1 MTPTRERIV
10 LAREGS
16 WFAGHFPGSPILP
29 GVAHLALLSRPLAA
43 VGSLR
48 LRVPLRPGDTI
59 DLEREGE
66 EGTGAL
72 RFSIQRGEEVAS
84 RGAVTIAGDADAI
97 AKAAPVRVSTPESA
111 PEVSGWVSH
120 APPIRCV
127 ERLLDAREEGAA
139 CAIRLP
145 AEGEF
150 ASEGR
155 VPAFFA
161 LEAAAQAT
169 AALEAWSRRATRG
182 DDGPRVGYLV
192 GARDARFA
200 APSLEAGAAGRVT
213 VRREGHAGPLSVYAF
228 ELDLG
233 GPAVASGSIQVW
245 LVTKDA

>member
-1 MTPTRERIV
+1 MTPARERVV

-16 WFAGHFPGSPILP
+16 WFEGHFPGSPILP

-43 VGSLR
+43 VASLR
-48 LRVPLRPGDTI
+48 LRAPLRPGDRI
-59 DLEREGE
+59 DLEREGA
-66 EGTGAL
+66 EGAGTV
-72 RFSIQRGEEVAS
+72 RFVIVRGEEVAS
-84 RGAVTIAGDADAI
+84 RGAVTIAGAADDI
-97 AKAAPVRVSTPESA
+97 ARAAPVRASTPESA
-111 PEVSGWVSH
+111 PDVSGWIPH

-127 ERLLDAREEGAA
+127 ERLLDAREEGAS

-145 AEGEF
+145 AEGAF

-169 AALEAWSRRATRG
+169 AALEAWSRRSTRG

-192 GARDARFA
+192 GARDARFS
-200 APSLEAGAAGRVT
+200 APFLEAGATGRVT
-213 VRREGHAGPLSVYAF
+213 VRRQGHAGPLSVYAF

-233 GPAVASGSIQVW
+233 GPPVASGSIQVW